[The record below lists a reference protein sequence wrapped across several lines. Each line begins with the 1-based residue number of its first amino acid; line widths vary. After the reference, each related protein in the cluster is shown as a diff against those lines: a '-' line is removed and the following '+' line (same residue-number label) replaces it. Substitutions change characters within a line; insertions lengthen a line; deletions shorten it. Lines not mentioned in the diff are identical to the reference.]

1 MAVPSDDAG
10 RSYPRVAGPDERF
23 IDLTPDVLAGVTP
36 ADLTAVLTVVV
47 GAVYYVGARLLEQVW
62 PSARF
67 LLGGPPAPSYV
78 GRHAES

>member
-1 MAVPSDDAG
+1 MRDSIIRTLVPWL
-10 RSYPRVAGPDERF
+10 VALVGPW
-23 IDLTPDVLAGVTP
+23 VLARAGVTP